1 MTQESNQGLL
11 HCRWILYQLNYQRSP
26 DIRVLNTPAIPY
38 LVFRN
43 SSDTISV
50 SALLGPVAS
59 VSRKLILAVVL
70 CICLFLQILMLVV
83 CPVTLLLRWIFKKVI
98 VSLPSFFLFVRM
110 GAIAAKLFNCESLN
124 WKSTLFFQ
132 FFSPLSFLKKII
144 SLSSIAAV
152 LESFQ
157 PSSLCIVSFQLSS

>member
-132 FFSPLSFLKKII
+132 RNRFSDIGLLYFISLFFFSDKVFLFI
-144 SLSSIAAV
+144 L
-152 LESFQ
+152 LNLRLHF
-157 PSSLCIVSFQLSS
+157 